1 MTKLVAYDA
10 MVRAIA
16 KAEKVDEVK
25 DIRDKAQALEAYAR
39 QARDNEA
46 LNRAVRIRIRAERR
60 AGQLLAQ
67 MKGRDERAKQGGD
80 RKSNLTD
87 SSLIVL
93 DDLGISYYQASR
105 WQKLA
110 QIPEKVFE
118 ERLLNLRDIN
128 TTVLLRDNN
137 LASLH
142 TANEENYTPAKYVES
157 AREVLGAIDLDP
169 ASCDEAQKTIKAKRY
184 FTMVDDALQ
193 KQWRGRVF
201 LNPPYTARVINRFVT
216 RLCNEYGDGSITA
229 AILLT
234 NNGTDTSWWH
244 EAAECCASFCLTKG
258 RVQFYT
264 VEKVVQP
271 TNGQC
276 FFYFGKHPAK
286 FQKAFSQYGFIATKW
301 S

>member
-46 LNRAVRIRIRAERR
+46 LNRAVRIRVRAERR
-60 AGQLLAQ
+60 AGELLEKMDKA
-67 MKGRDERAKQGGD
+67 KGARERGTKRGTAT
-80 RKSNLTD
+80 RSTD
-87 SSLIVL
+87 STASTLA
-93 DDLGISYYQASR
+93 DLGVSKYQASR

-142 TANEENYTPAKYVES
+142 TANEELYAGKICRVS
-157 AREVLGAIDLDP
+157 A
-169 ASCDEAQKTIKAKRY
+169 
-184 FTMVDDALQ
+184 
-193 KQWRGRVF
+193 
-201 LNPPYTARVINRFVT
+201 
-216 RLCNEYGDGSITA
+216 
-229 AILLT
+229 
-234 NNGTDTSWWH
+234 
-244 EAAECCASFCLTKG
+244 
-258 RVQFYT
+258 
-264 VEKVVQP
+264 
-271 TNGQC
+271 
-276 FFYFGKHPAK
+276 
-286 FQKAFSQYGFIATKW
+286 
-301 S
+301 